1 MELITRDFVRSL
13 WGCQHVDWVYLSSI
27 GALGGIL
34 VMWDRRAVEKL
45 DEAVGQFSVS
55 CKIGMRG
62 TILNGFFG
70 LYGPNV
76 DREKKLMWEELEG
89 LNSWWSLPWCVGG
102 DFNAICFSLERL
114 GDVNITQIMHKFS
127 DFISFLIG

>member
-1 MELITRDFVRSL
+1 MELITRDSIRSL
-13 WGCQHVDWVYLSSI
+13 WGCQHVDWLYSSSI

-45 DEAVGQFSVS
+45 DEAVGQFLVS
-55 CKIGMRG
+55 CRIGMRG

-76 DREKKLMWEELEG
+76 DREKRLMWEELEG
-89 LNSWWSLPWCVGG
+89 LNSWWSLPWCMGG
-102 DFNAICFSLERL
+102 DFNAICFSSERL
-114 GDVNITQIMHKFS
+114 EDVNVTQIMHKFS
-127 DFISFLIG
+127 DFFSFLIV